1 MADFSLMAKT
11 MEGLSTNT
19 QKEKEKKKK
28 KKKKKKSDDAS
39 RAGGGGAA
47 AAMAPDT
54 PVERIERIMK
64 GKPLSLAFMSTFL
77 CRRMI

>member
-19 QKEKEKKKK
+19 PMERKKK

-39 RAGGGGAA
+39 RAGGGAAA

-54 PVERIERIMK
+54 PVEKIERIMK
-64 GKPLSLAFMSTFL
+64 GNPLLLAFMSTY
-77 CRRMI
+77 IYVSG

>member
-19 QKEKEKKKK
+19 PRKRK

-39 RAGGGGAA
+39 RAGGGAAA

-54 PVERIERIMK
+54 PVEKIERIMK
-64 GKPLSLAFMSTFL
+64 GKPLLLAFMSTY
-77 CRRMI
+77 IYVSG